1 MNSLYHLLAVIFG
14 ITASVL
20 AVLAVL
26 LYEGW
31 IPLSFVDNITAT
43 EMGAL
48 AALSA
53 TGAVAAFVASERYD

>member
-1 MNSLYHLLAVIFG
+1 MNSLYHTLAVVFG
-14 ITASVL
+14 IVASIL

-26 LYEGW
+26 VFLGW

-48 AALSA
+48 AALA
-53 TGAVAAFVASERYD
+53 AVGAGASYVASERYE